1 MTSRRTHIRIPVA
14 GRYITPLGQEYASV
28 EALSGIVL
36 LLAAV
41 VALAWANS
49 PWSDSY
55 TSFWGYDVTATL
67 GQFSIADDLGHW
79 VNDGLMAIFFFV
91 VGLEVKRELTEG
103 ELTDRRAASELG
115 VPS

>member
-1 MTSRRTHIRIPVA
+1 MTGRRTHIRIPFA

-36 LLAAV
+36 LLATV
-41 VALAWANS
+41 VALTWANS

-67 GQFSIADDLGHW
+67 GRFSIADDLGDW
-79 VNDGLMAIFFFV
+79 VNDGLLASFFFV
-91 VGLEVKRELTEG
+91 CGLEVKRALTAG
-103 ELTDRRAASELG
+103 ALTRR
-115 VPS
+115 